1 MNPRTPVNVARYHL
15 MDWKN
20 FAFQSWFA
28 QTIAFVVTLTIFA
41 RATNIHGQRYTG
53 AVAAIYVS
61 VCVIGATATS
71 WHLPFALSMG
81 MTRRSYY
88 AGTALLAAAVAA
100 VYGLALTLLQLIER
114 ASGGWGM
121 QLHFFRV
128 PYLLAGS
135 WYLTWLT
142 SFVGLS
148 LMFALGM
155 WFGIVYRR
163 WGLTGLM
170 SLIGAQAVALTFALL
185 IISWAHSWHSVG
197 HFFTTLT
204 IEGLTGLLAL
214 LAAALL
220 FGGYVTIRHATV

>member
-1 MNPRTPVNVARYHL
+1 MNPRTPVHIARYHL
-15 MDWKN
+15 MDWKS
-20 FAFQSWFA
+20 FVFQSWFA
-28 QTIAFVVTLTIFA
+28 QAIAFVVTLMIF
-41 RATNIHGQRYTG
+41 RSTSVPGQRYSG
-53 AVAAIYVS
+53 AVGAIYVS
-61 VCVIGATATS
+61 ICVIGATVTS

-81 MTRRSYY
+81 VTRRSYY
-88 AGTALLAAAVAA
+88 AGTALLAAATAA
-100 VYGLALTLLQLIER
+100 VYGLPLALLQLIER

-121 QLHFFRV
+121 RLHFFRV
-128 PYLLAGS
+128 PYLLAGP

-155 WFGIVYRR
+155 WFGIVYKR

-170 SLIGAQAVALTFALL
+170 SLIGAQALALTFVLL
-185 IISWAHSWHSVG
+185 IISWANSWHSVG

-214 LAAALL
+214 LAVGLL
-220 FGGYVTIRHATV
+220 FGGYAAIRHATV